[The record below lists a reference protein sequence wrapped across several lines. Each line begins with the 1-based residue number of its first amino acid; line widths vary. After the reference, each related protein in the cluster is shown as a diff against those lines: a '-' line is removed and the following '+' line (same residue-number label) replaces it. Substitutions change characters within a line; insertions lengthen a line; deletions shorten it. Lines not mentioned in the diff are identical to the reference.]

1 MKLKIFAIVPAKQFE
16 KGKSRLATL
25 LDIRD
30 RVKLGELL
38 LDSTLHTLENATAIY
53 STVVISTDE
62 RAKRIA
68 KMHGAIFVDEGKQ
81 IGVNNAVN
89 LANDYCARAGA
100 VATVV
105 VPQDLPLALSE
116 DIDMICNSAKE
127 YDRCLIICPS
137 SRFDGSN
144 VLLRR
149 PPKLIDSH
157 YDNNSFNMHINA
169 AKKIGAKIKIILS
182 QRMMLDLDTLED
194 AQYLAKEP
202 RTCKPLVYLRSKL
215 NEVV

>member
-1 MKLKIFAIVPAKQFE
+1 MPAKQFE
-16 KGKSRLATL
+16 KGKSRLAPL
-25 LDIRD
+25 LDIYD
-30 RVKLGELL
+30 RVNLGELL
-38 LDSTLHTLENATAIY
+38 LDSTLHTLENATTLY
-53 STVVISTDE
+53 STVVISTDV
-62 RAKRIA
+62 RAKKIA
-68 KMHGAIFVDEGKQ
+68 KMHGAVFVDEGKP

-89 LANDYCARAGA
+89 MANDYCVRSGA

-105 VPQDLPLALSE
+105 VPNDLPLALSE
-116 DIDMICNSAKE
+116 DIDMICNAAKD

-137 SRFDGSN
+137 AKYDGSN

-157 YDNNSFNMHINA
+157 YDNNSFNMHIDA

-182 QRMMLDLDTLED
+182 QRMMRDLDTLED

-202 RTCKPLVYLRSKL
+202 RTCKPLVFLRSKL
-215 NEVV
+215 NEGQ

>member
-16 KGKSRLATL
+16 KGKSRLASL

-38 LDSTLHTLENATAIY
+38 LDSTLYTLENATALY
-53 STVVISTDE
+53 SIVVISTDV

-68 KMHGAIFVDEGKQ
+68 KMHGAIFVDEGKR

-89 LANDYCARAGA
+89 MANDYCTQAGA

-116 DIDMICNSAKE
+116 DIDMVCNAAKD

-137 SRFDGSN
+137 ARYDGSN

-182 QRMMLDLDTLED
+182 RRMMRDLDTLED

-202 RTCKPLVYLRSKL
+202 RTCKSLVYLRSKL
-215 NEVV
+215 NERE

>member
-1 MKLKIFAIVPAKQFE
+1 MPAKQFE
-16 KGKSRLATL
+16 KGKSRLAPL
-25 LDIRD
+25 LDICD
-30 RVKLGELL
+30 RVNLGELL
-38 LDSTLHTLENATAIY
+38 LDSTLHTLENATTLY
-53 STVVISTDE
+53 STVVISTDV
-62 RAKRIA
+62 RAKKIA
-68 KMHGAIFVDEGKQ
+68 KMHGAVFVDEGKP

-89 LANDYCARAGA
+89 MANDYCVRSGA

-105 VPQDLPLALSE
+105 VPNDLPLALSE
-116 DIDMICNSAKE
+116 DIDMICNAAKD

-137 SRFDGSN
+137 AKYDGSN

-157 YDNNSFNMHINA
+157 YDNNSFNMHIDA

-182 QRMMLDLDTLED
+182 QRMMRDLDTLED

-202 RTCKPLVYLRSKL
+202 RTCKPLVFLRSKL
-215 NEVV
+215 NEGQ

>member
-1 MKLKIFAIVPAKQFE
+1 LKIFAIVPAKQFE
-16 KGKSRLATL
+16 KGKSRLAPL
-25 LDIRD
+25 LDIYD
-30 RVKLGELL
+30 RVNLGELL
-38 LDSTLHTLENATAIY
+38 LDSTLHTLENATTLY
-53 STVVISTDE
+53 STVVISTDV
-62 RAKRIA
+62 RAKKIA
-68 KMHGAIFVDEGKQ
+68 KMHGAVFVDEGKP

-89 LANDYCARAGA
+89 MANDYCVRSGA

-105 VPQDLPLALSE
+105 VPNDLPLALSE
-116 DIDMICNSAKE
+116 DIDMICNAAKD

-137 SRFDGSN
+137 AKYDGSN

-157 YDNNSFNMHINA
+157 YDNNSFNMHIDA

-182 QRMMLDLDTLED
+182 QRMMRDLDTLED

-202 RTCKPLVYLRSKL
+202 RTCKPLVFLRSKL
-215 NEVV
+215 NEGQ

>member
-1 MKLKIFAIVPAKQFE
+1 LKLRIFAIVPAKQFE
-16 KGKSRLATL
+16 KGKSRLASL
-25 LDIRD
+25 LDIHD

-38 LDSTLHTLENATAIY
+38 LDSTLHTLENATALY
-53 STVVISTDE
+53 STVVISTDV

-68 KMHGAIFVDEGKQ
+68 KMHGAIFVDEGKR

-89 LANDYCARAGA
+89 MANDYCTQAGA

-116 DIDMICNSAKE
+116 DIDMVCNAAKD

-137 SRFDGSN
+137 ARYDGSN

-182 QRMMLDLDTLED
+182 RRMMRDLDTLED

-202 RTCKPLVYLRSKL
+202 RTCKSLVYLRSKL
-215 NEVV
+215 NERE

>member
-16 KGKSRLATL
+16 KGKSRLASL

-38 LDSTLHTLENATAIY
+38 LDSTLHTLENATALY
-53 STVVISTDE
+53 STVVISTDV

-137 SRFDGSN
+137 SRYDGSN

>member
-1 MKLKIFAIVPAKQFE
+1 MPAKQFE
-16 KGKSRLATL
+16 KGKSRLAPL
-25 LDIRD
+25 LDICD

-38 LDSTLHTLENATAIY
+38 LDSTLHTLENATALY
-53 STVVISTDE
+53 STVVISTDV

-137 SRFDGSN
+137 SRYDGSN

>member
-1 MKLKIFAIVPAKQFE
+1 VPAKQFE
-16 KGKSRLATL
+16 KGKSRLASL
-25 LDIRD
+25 LDIHD

-38 LDSTLHTLENATAIY
+38 LDSTLHTLENATALY
-53 STVVISTDE
+53 STVVISTDV

-68 KMHGAIFVDEGKQ
+68 KMHGAIFVDEGKR

-89 LANDYCARAGA
+89 MANDYCTQAGA

-116 DIDMICNSAKE
+116 DIDMVCNAAKD

-137 SRFDGSN
+137 ARYDGSN

-182 QRMMLDLDTLED
+182 RRMMRDLDTLED

-202 RTCKPLVYLRSKL
+202 RTCKSLVYLRSKL
-215 NEVV
+215 NERE

>member
-1 MKLKIFAIVPAKQFE
+1 MPAKQFE
-16 KGKSRLATL
+16 KGKSRLASL
-25 LDIRD
+25 LDIHD

-38 LDSTLHTLENATAIY
+38 LDSTLHNLENATALY
-53 STVVISTDE
+53 STVVISTDV

-68 KMHGAIFVDEGKQ
+68 KMHGAIFVDEGKD

-89 LANDYCARAGA
+89 MANDYCTQAGA

-116 DIDMICNSAKE
+116 DIDMVCNAAKD

-137 SRFDGSN
+137 ARFDGSN
-144 VLLRR
+144 VLLRI
-149 PPKLIDSH
+149 PPKLIDSQ

-182 QRMMLDLDTLED
+182 RRMMRDLDTLED

-202 RTCKPLVYLRSKL
+202 RTCKSLVYLRSKL
-215 NEVV
+215 NERE

>member
-1 MKLKIFAIVPAKQFE
+1 VPAKQFE
-16 KGKSRLATL
+16 KGKSRLASL

-38 LDSTLHTLENATAIY
+38 LDSTLHTLENATALY
-53 STVVISTDE
+53 DTVVISTDV

-68 KMHGAIFVDEGKQ
+68 KMHDAIFVDEGKH

-89 LANDYCARAGA
+89 IANDYCTRAGA

-116 DIDMICNSAKE
+116 DIDMICNAAKD

-137 SRFDGSN
+137 ARYDGSN

-149 PPKLIDSH
+149 PPRLIESH

-169 AKKIGAKIKIILS
+169 AKKIGAKINIILS
-182 QRMMLDLDTLED
+182 HRMMRDLDTVED

-202 RTCKPLVYLRSKL
+202 RICKPLIYLRSKL
-215 NEVV
+215 NEHK

>member
-1 MKLKIFAIVPAKQFE
+1 MPAKQFE
-16 KGKSRLATL
+16 KGKSRLASL
-25 LDIRD
+25 LDIHD

-38 LDSTLHTLENATAIY
+38 LDSTLHTLENATALY
-53 STVVISTDE
+53 STVVISTDV

-68 KMHGAIFVDEGKQ
+68 KMHGAIFVDEGKH

-89 LANDYCARAGA
+89 MANDYCTQAGA

-116 DIDMICNSAKE
+116 DIDMVCNAAKG

-137 SRFDGSN
+137 ARYDGSN

-182 QRMMLDLDTLED
+182 RRIMRDLDTLED

-202 RTCKPLVYLRSKL
+202 RTCNKPLIYLRSKL
-215 NEVV
+215 NEHK

>member
-16 KGKSRLATL
+16 KGKSRLASL
-25 LDIRD
+25 LDIGD

-38 LDSTLHTLENATAIY
+38 LDSTLHTLENATALY
-53 STVVISTDE
+53 STVVISTDV

-137 SRFDGSN
+137 ARYDGSN

-215 NEVV
+215 NEVE

>member
-1 MKLKIFAIVPAKQFE
+1 LKLKIFAIVPAKQFE
-16 KGKSRLATL
+16 KGKSRLASL
-25 LDIRD
+25 LDICD
-30 RVKLGELL
+30 RVKLAELL
-38 LDSTLHTLENATAIY
+38 LDSTLHTLENATALY
-53 STVVISTDE
+53 STVVISTDV

-89 LANDYCARAGA
+89 LANEYCTRAGA

-116 DIDMICNSAKE
+116 DIDMICNAAKD

-137 SRFDGSN
+137 ARYDGSN

-157 YDNNSFNMHINA
+157 YDNNSFKMHTNA
-169 AKKIGAKIKIILS
+169 AKKIGANIKIILS
-182 QRMMLDLDTLED
+182 RRMMLDLDTLED
-194 AQYLAKEP
+194 AQNLAKEP

-215 NEVV
+215 NEVE

>member
-1 MKLKIFAIVPAKQFE
+1 LKLKTFAIVPAKQFE
-16 KGKSRLATL
+16 KGKSRLAPL
-25 LDIRD
+25 LDICD
-30 RVKLGELL
+30 RIKLGELL
-38 LDSTLHTLENATAIY
+38 LDSTLHTLENATALY
-53 STVVISTDE
+53 STVVISTDL
-62 RAKRIA
+62 RAKKIA
-68 KMHGAIFVDEGKQ
+68 KMHGAVFVDEGKP

-89 LANDYCARAGA
+89 MANDYCVRSGA

-105 VPQDLPLALSE
+105 VPHDLPLALSE
-116 DIDMICNSAKE
+116 DIDMICNAAKD

-137 SRFDGSN
+137 AKYDGSN

-157 YDNNSFNMHINA
+157 YDNNSFNMHIDA

-182 QRMMLDLDTLED
+182 QRMMRDLDTLED

-202 RTCKPLVYLRSKL
+202 RTCKPLVFLRSKL
-215 NEVV
+215 NEGQ